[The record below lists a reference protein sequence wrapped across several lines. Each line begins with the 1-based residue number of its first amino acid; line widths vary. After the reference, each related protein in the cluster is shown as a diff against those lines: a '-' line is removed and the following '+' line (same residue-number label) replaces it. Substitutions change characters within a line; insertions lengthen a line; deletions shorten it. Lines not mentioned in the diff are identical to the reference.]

1 MFHHVLRRQEL
12 MDEVMEASHVDV
24 VAVIRLELGQRF
36 MDARS
41 KCRRCI
47 HETQCR
53 DWLCSPEMKS
63 DPPDFCPNAA
73 IFRMC
78 KRSDA

>member
-24 VAVIRLELGQRF
+24 VAVIRLELGQTF

-41 KCRRCI
+41 KCQRRI
-47 HETQCR
+47 HEIRWR
-53 DWLCSPEMKS
+53 D
-63 DPPDFCPNAA
+63 
-73 IFRMC
+73 
-78 KRSDA
+78 